1 MTHQTTGIDNMDHNT
16 SDSRL
21 SAHHIV
27 PYSVQEQC
35 DLLITT
41 HYGKRDLV
49 LACTAGDVKVRQE
62 VAAWAQHR
70 VRMTMGVSL
79 CTGSPATQIDLS
91 MMGVTGLITVA
102 SCSESSLVS
111 VECADLIEQLVFHAG
126 SAGTVI
132 FCGVDEA
139 LSQATGQA
147 CHHHTSRH
155 HEIPH
160 LLQRFAHRYPLV
172 ITEVRDGTLALDPA
186 LENLRLQVETLVAPE
201 RSQRLSTQA
210 VYEELMNTLGVRA

>member
-1 MTHQTTGIDNMDHNT
+1 MDNNT
-16 SDSRL
+16 S
-21 SAHHIV
+21 SAHLPVTHIV

-41 HYGKRDLV
+41 HYGNCDLV

-91 MMGVTGLITVA
+91 MVGATGLIGVA
-102 SCSESSLVS
+102 SCSESALVS
-111 VECADLIEQLVFHAG
+111 VECPDLIEQLVFHAG

-132 FCGVDEA
+132 ICGLHEA
-139 LSQATGQA
+139 LNQPD
-147 CHHHTSRH
+147 HD
-155 HEIPH
+155 IPH
-160 LLQRFAHRYPLV
+160 ILQRFAHRYPLV
-172 ITEVRDGTLALDPA
+172 IAEVSDGTLALDSA
-186 LENLRLQVETLVAPE
+186 LDNLRVQVETLIAPE
-201 RSQRLSTQA
+201 RNQRQSPQA
-210 VYEELMNTLGVRA
+210 VYDQLMNTLGVRA